1 MSGKK
6 ILIVDDEEFILNL
19 LTNGLIEDGFEVR
32 IAKNG
37 FDALMEVE
45 KNTPDLIIS
54 DIMMPR
60 LSGLD
65 LLKGLKNNDKTKD
78 IPILL
83 ISAVDHADTVQ
94 EGLDLGANDYIT
106 KPFKI
111 SEILGKVRHY
121 LPPDNK

>member
-32 IAKNG
+32 LAKNG